1 MLKSMTPIFKIIKN
15 LASIGCVISL
25 ILSTQFTIE
34 KEKEKAQ
41 KFITLSLI
49 FAVLTTISIIPLKL

>member
-34 KEKEKAQ
+34 KEKAQ

-49 FAVLTTISIIPLKL
+49 FAVLTAISIIPLKL

>member
-1 MLKSMTPIFKIIKN
+1 MLKSMTSIFKIIKN

-34 KEKEKAQ
+34 KEKAQ

-49 FAVLTTISIIPLKL
+49 FAVLTAISIIPLKL